1 MPRASELLYAK
12 ASRNKIPLS
21 GTFELSPICNFRCRM
36 CYVRWT
42 REQLEADGKGL
53 IDWKDWLSLAKTCA
67 DSGMLY
73 LLLTGGEPFL
83 YPHFR
88 ELYEALHDAHILLSI
103 NTNGSLIN
111 EGTVEWLKKRSPTR
125 VNITLYGASPE
136 TYGRVCGN
144 PDGYARAVNA
154 IRMLRQA
161 GIPVVINASMI
172 PENAGDL
179 EDIVSFGKSLGIN
192 TRVCTYMFPPARR
205 EREEGDSRF
214 TPEEA
219 AAVALRRQRCQ
230 MSPDAYREQLT
241 RNVEAIKKA
250 EAALSG
256 GNFAA
261 DAVGDGDWGSADADP
276 SGPVEHMN
284 CRAGRCSFWVSWE
297 GKMSA
302 CGMLPFPV
310 ETYPFR
316 DPFSECWQT
325 LTDAVRTSPVL
336 DECRGCSKRDICHP
350 CVAML
355 YAEQGDVNKKAPYLC
370 RLAGEIY
377 RLYCD
382 EVAAWQA
389 DGMKKGG
396 KI

>member
-36 CYVRWT
+36 CYVRRT

-154 IRMLRQA
+154 IRMLREA

-179 EDIVSFGKSLGIN
+179 EDIVSFGRSLGIN

-230 MSPDAYREQLT
+230 MSPDAYREQLI
-241 RNVEAIKKA
+241 RNVEEIKKA

-256 GNFAA
+256 AIPPRTR
-261 DAVGDGDWGSADADP
+261 S
-276 SGPVEHMN
+276 
-284 CRAGRCSFWVSWE
+284 
-297 GKMSA
+297 
-302 CGMLPFPV
+302 
-310 ETYPFR
+310 ET
-316 DPFSECWQT
+316 
-325 LTDAVRTSPVL
+325 AIGVL
-336 DECRGCSKRDICHP
+336 RMPIRPELSST
-350 CVAML
+350 
-355 YAEQGDVNKKAPYLC
+355 
-370 RLAGEIY
+370 
-377 RLYCD
+377 
-382 EVAAWQA
+382 
-389 DGMKKGG
+389 
-396 KI
+396 